1 MRKILPVLFML
12 SLLVTFSYSAAIK
25 PVQAAETEPTV
36 SVKLKNYLGNQSS
49 IKIKPSQSYTIAD
62 SKVTLQ
68 ANAEYEVKVAGSEVK
83 LLHNQEVLGEF
94 DSFTAKPSTYEAFL
108 SINNRNYL
116 GNVQF
121 TNESS
126 KYVRPINTVPVE
138 DYLKGVI
145 PKEVYTSWHVDALKS
160 QAVAAR
166 TYALSYASNTID
178 DTTKYQVYGGYEWYN
193 STNSAVDETFG
204 KVLKYNGALINSV
217 FSSSNGGIIESNYN
231 AWKKAELPYFQVKT
245 DPYDPQTKWSLTIQK
260 QQIDLSTKDLKN
272 PDAWWSQTKE
282 ADEKIAGKIKAQMQT
297 EPQFKGKD
305 IKIVG
310 ISKVNL
316 YQPTSGQRMSKGDIS
331 VTYVIKGEVDQA
343 NKLAVKTWSQVGY
356 KADNIRFMLDG
367 TRFKSLMV
375 TKQYQDPS
383 AQTITIE
390 GKGNGHGVGL
400 SQFGANAMAAQGKS
414 YTDILDFYYPGV
426 SLVSHYADKYPRVTI
441 PDPAQVDP
449 IKAGDSKLSGTAE
462 PNSTIYVKVWPN
474 TIATGKADAAGNFSF
489 DVPEQQAGTM
499 LHVLVKG
506 QGGCST
512 YTKIYVQS
520 DTAPEAA
527 KVNELNEGDTNLTG
541 TAEPNSTIYVKVWPD
556 TIATGKTDNA
566 GNFSITIP
574 EQPAGRQ
581 LHVLVKGQGG
591 YSKYTKLFVKTDQAP
606 EAAKVNIVS
615 SQDTKLTGSAEPN
628 STIYV
633 KVWPDIIATGKTDN
647 AGNFSITVPKQKSG
661 TLLHV
666 LVKGQ
671 GGYSTYTKVTVK

>member
-1 MRKILPVLFML
+1 MKKILPVLLML
-12 SLLVTFSYSAAIK
+12 SLLIVIYSATVA

-68 ANAEYEVKVAGSEVK
+68 ANTEYEVKVVESKVN

-108 SINNRNYL
+108 SINNRKYL

-121 TNESS
+121 TNESN
-126 KYVRPINTVPVE
+126 KYVRPINTVPME

-145 PKEVYTSWHVDALKS
+145 PKEVYTSWHADALKS

-204 KVLKYNGALINSV
+204 KVLNYNGALINAV
-217 FSSSNGGIIESNYN
+217 FSSSNGGIIESDYN
-231 AWKKAELPYFQVKT
+231 AWGKASHPYFQVKT

-282 ADEKIAGKIKAQMQT
+282 VDEKIAGKIKAQMQT
-297 EPQFKGKD
+297 ETQFKGKD

-316 YQPTSGQRMSKGDIS
+316 YQTTSGQRMSKGDIS
-331 VTYVIKGEVDQA
+331 VTYVMKGEVDQD
-343 NKLAVKTWSQVGY
+343 NKLMVKTWNRVGD

-367 TRFKSLMV
+367 MRFKSLMV
-375 TKQYQDPS
+375 IKQYQDP
-383 AQTITIE
+383 QTITVE

-400 SQFGANAMAAQGKS
+400 SQFGANAMATQGKS
-414 YTDILDFYYPGV
+414 YTDILNFYYPGV
-426 SLVSHYADKYPRVTI
+426 GLVSHYTDKYPRITV
-441 PDPAQVDP
+441 PEPAQVNP

-462 PNSTIYVKVWPN
+462 PNSTIYVKVWPD
-474 TIATGKADAAGNFSF
+474 TIETGKTDAAGNFSF
-489 DVPEQQAGTM
+489 DVPKQEAGTM

-506 QGGCST
+506 QGGYSK

-527 KVNELNEGDTNLTG
+527 KVNELSDGDTQLTG
-541 TAEPNSTIYVKVWPD
+541 TAEPNSIIYVKVWPD
-556 TIATGKTDNA
+556 IIATGKTDNA

-574 EQPAGRQ
+574 KQPVGKQ

-606 EAAKVNIVS
+606 EAPKVNAIS

-671 GGYSTYTKVTVK
+671 GGYSKYTKVTVK

>member
-1 MRKILPVLFML
+1 MKKILPVLLML
-12 SLLVTFSYSAAIK
+12 SLLIMFGYSATIK

-49 IKIKPSQSYTIAD
+49 IKIKPSQSYTITD

-68 ANAEYEVKVAGSEVK
+68 ANTEYEVKIVRSKVN

-94 DSFTAKPSTYEAFL
+94 DSFTVKPSTYEGFL

-126 KYVRPINTVPVE
+126 KYVRPINTIPME
-138 DYLKGVI
+138 DYLKGVV
-145 PKEVYTSWHVDALKS
+145 PKEVYTSWHSDALKS

-166 TYALSYASNTID
+166 TYALSYASKIIG
-178 DTTKYQVYGGYEWYN
+178 DTTSFQVYGGYEWYN

-217 FSSSNGGIIESNYN
+217 FSSSNGGIIESDYN
-231 AWKKAELPYFQVKT
+231 AWGKASNPYFQVKT

-272 PDAWWSQTKE
+272 PDAWWNQTKE

-297 EPQFKGKD
+297 ATQFKGKD

-310 ISKVNL
+310 ISKISL

-331 VTYVIKGEVDQA
+331 VTYVMKGEVDQD
-343 NKLAVKTWSQVGY
+343 NKLAVKTWNRVGD

-367 TRFKSLMV
+367 IRFKSLMV
-375 TKQYQDPS
+375 TNQKADT
-383 AQTITIE
+383 QTITIE

-400 SQFGANAMAAQGKS
+400 SQFGANAMAAQGKA
-414 YTDILDFYYPGV
+414 YTDILNFYYPGV
-426 SLVSHYADKYPRVTI
+426 SLVSHYTDKYPRITV
-441 PDPAQVDP
+441 PHPAQVNP

-462 PNSTIYVKVWPN
+462 PNSTIYVKVWPD
-474 TIATGKADAAGNFSF
+474 TIATGKTDATGNFSF
-489 DVPEQQAGTM
+489 DVPKQEAGTM

-506 QGGCST
+506 QGGYST
-512 YTKIYVQS
+512 YTKVYVQS

-527 KVNELNEGDTNLTG
+527 KVNEVIEG
-541 TAEPNSTIYVKVWPD
+541 
-556 TIATGKTDNA
+556 
-566 GNFSITIP
+566 
-574 EQPAGRQ
+574 
-581 LHVLVKGQGG
+581 
-591 YSKYTKLFVKTDQAP
+591 
-606 EAAKVNIVS
+606 
-615 SQDTKLTGSAEPN
+615 DTKLTGTAEPN

-647 AGNFSITVPKQKSG
+647 AGNFSITIPKQPAGKQ
-661 TLLHV
+661 LHV

-671 GGYSTYTKVTVK
+671 GGYSKYTKVTVK

>member
-1 MRKILPVLFML
+1 MKKILPIVFML
-12 SLLVTFSYSAAIK
+12 SLLITVSYSAAIK

-62 SKVTLQ
+62 SEVTLQ
-68 ANAEYEVKVAGSEVK
+68 ANTEYEVKVAGSKVK
-83 LLHNQEVLGEF
+83 LLHNQEALGEF

-116 GNVQF
+116 GSVQF

-126 KYVRPINTVPVE
+126 KYVRPINTIPME
-138 DYLKGVI
+138 DYLKGVV
-145 PKEVYTSWHVDALKS
+145 PKEVYTSWHADALKS

-166 TYALSYASNTID
+166 TYALSYASKIID
-178 DTTKYQVYGGYEWYN
+178 DTTSFQVYGGYEWYN
-193 STNSAVDETFG
+193 STSSAVDETFG

-217 FSSSNGGIIESNYN
+217 FSSSNGGIIESDYN
-231 AWKKAELPYFQVKT
+231 AWGKASHPYFQVKN
-245 DPYDPQTKWSLTIQK
+245 DPYDPQTKWSLTVQK

-272 PDAWWSQTKE
+272 PNSWWSQTKE

-297 EPQFKGKD
+297 ATQFQGKD

-310 ISKVNL
+310 ISKISL

-331 VTYVIKGEVDQA
+331 VTYVMKGQVDPD
-343 NKLAVKTWSQVGY
+343 NKLAVKTWSRTGD

-367 TRFKSLMV
+367 IRFKSLMV
-375 TKQYQDPS
+375 TNQKADT
-383 AQTITIE
+383 QTITIE

-414 YTDILDFYYPGV
+414 YTDILNFYYPGV

-441 PDPAQVDP
+441 PDPAQVNP
-449 IKAGDSKLSGTAE
+449 IKVGDSKLSGTAE
-462 PNSTIYVKVWPN
+462 PNSTIYVKVWPD
-474 TIATGKADAAGNFSF
+474 TVATGKADAAGNFSF
-489 DVPEQQAGTM
+489 DVPKQVAGTM

-506 QGGCST
+506 QGGYST

-520 DTAPEAA
+520 DSAPEAA
-527 KVNELNEGDTNLTG
+527 KVNELSEGDTNLTG

-556 TIATGKTDNA
+556 TIATEKTDNE

-574 EQPAGRQ
+574 KQPAGRQ

-591 YSKYTKLFVKTDQAP
+591 YSTYTKLFVQTNQAP
-606 EAAKVNIVS
+606 TAAKVNAIS
-615 SQDTKLTGSAEPN
+615 SEDTKLTGSAEPN

-647 AGNFSITVPKQKSG
+647 AGNFSITIPKQKSG

-671 GGYSTYTKVTVK
+671 GGYSTYAKVTVK

>member
-1 MRKILPVLFML
+1 MKKILPVLLML
-12 SLLVTFSYSAAIK
+12 SLLIVLYSAAVV

-62 SKVTLQ
+62 SKVMLQ
-68 ANAEYEVKVAGSEVK
+68 ANTEYEVKVAGSKVN

-126 KYVRPINTVPVE
+126 KYVRPINTVPME

-145 PKEVYTSWHVDALKS
+145 PKEVYTSWHADALKS

-166 TYALSYASNTID
+166 TYALSYASKIID
-178 DTTKYQVYGGYEWYN
+178 DTTSFQVYGGYEWYN

-204 KVLKYNGALINSV
+204 KVLKYNGALINAV
-217 FSSSNGGIIESNYN
+217 FSSSNGGIIESDYN
-231 AWKKAELPYFQVKT
+231 AWQQASHSYFQVKT

-260 QQIDLSTKDLKN
+260 QQIDLSTRDLKN

-297 EPQFKGKD
+297 ESQFKGKD

-331 VTYVIKGEVDQA
+331 VTYVIKGEVDQD
-343 NKLAVKTWSQVGY
+343 NKLAVKTWSRVGD

-367 TRFKSLMV
+367 IRFKSLIV
-375 TKQYQDPS
+375 TNQKTDT
-383 AQTITIE
+383 QTITIE

-414 YTDILDFYYPGV
+414 YTDILSFYYPGV
-426 SLVSHYADKYPRVTI
+426 SLVSHYTDKYLRITVPE
-441 PDPAQVDP
+441 PAQVNP

-506 QGGCST
+506 QGGYST

-574 EQPAGRQ
+574 KQPAGKQ

-591 YSKYTKLFVKTDQAP
+591 YSTYTKLFVQTDQAP
-606 EAAKVNIVS
+606 AAAKVNAVS
-615 SQDTKLTGSAEPN
+615 SQDTELTGSAEPN

>member
-1 MRKILPVLFML
+1 MFGYNATIN
-12 SLLVTFSYSAAIK
+12 

-49 IKIKPSQSYTIAD
+49 IKIKPSQSYMIAD

-68 ANAEYEVKVAGSEVK
+68 ANTEYEVKVAGSK
-83 LLHNQEVLGEF
+83 INLLHNQEVLGDF
-94 DSFTAKPSTYEAFL
+94 DSFTVKPSTYEAFL

-121 TNESS
+121 TNEGN
-126 KYVRPINTVPVE
+126 KYVRPINTIPME

-145 PKEVYTSWHVDALKS
+145 PKEVYTSWHAEALKS

-166 TYALSYASNTID
+166 TYALSYASKTID
-178 DTTKYQVYGGYEWYN
+178 DTTSYQVYGGYEWYN

-204 KVLKYNGALINSV
+204 KVLKYNGALINAV
-217 FSSSNGGIIESNYN
+217 FSSSNGGIIESDYN
-231 AWKKAELPYFQVKT
+231 AWGKASNPYFQVKT

-260 QQIDLSTKDLKN
+260 QQIDLSAKDLKN
-272 PDAWWSQTKE
+272 PDAWWNQTKE

-297 EPQFKGKD
+297 ETQFKGKE

-316 YQPTSGQRMSKGDIS
+316 YQLTSGQRMSKGDIS
-331 VTYVIKGEVDQA
+331 VTYVVKGEVDQD
-343 NKLAVKTWSQVGY
+343 NKLAVKTWNRVGE

-375 TKQYQDPS
+375 TKQDPIGE
-383 AQTITIE
+383 TITIE

-414 YTDILDFYYPGV
+414 YTDILNFYYPGV
-426 SLVSHYADKYPRVTI
+426 SLVSHYTDKYLRITVPE
-441 PDPAQVDP
+441 PAQVNP

-462 PNSTIYVKVWPN
+462 PNSTIYVKVWPD
-474 TIATGKADAAGNFSF
+474 TIATGKTDAAGNFSF
-489 DVPEQQAGTM
+489 DVPKQEAGTM

-506 QGGCST
+506 QGGYSK

-527 KVNELNEGDTNLTG
+527 KVNELSDGDTQLTG
-541 TAEPNSTIYVKVWPD
+541 TAEPNSTIYVKIWPD
-556 TIATGKTDNA
+556 IIATGKTDNA

-574 EQPAGRQ
+574 KQPAGKQ

-591 YSKYTKLFVKTDQAP
+591 YSTYTKLFVQTDKAP
-606 EAAKVNIVS
+606 EAAKVNAIS
-615 SQDTKLTGSAEPN
+615 SQDTKITGIAEPN

-647 AGNFSITVPKQKSG
+647 AGNFSIAVPQQKSG

-666 LVKGQ
+666 LAKGQ

>member
-1 MRKILPVLFML
+1 MKKILPIVFML
-12 SLLVTFSYSAAIK
+12 SLLITVSYSAAIK

-62 SKVTLQ
+62 SEVTLQ
-68 ANAEYEVKVAGSEVK
+68 ANTEYEVKVAGSKVK
-83 LLHNQEVLGEF
+83 LLHNQEALGEF

-116 GNVQF
+116 GSVQF

-126 KYVRPINTVPVE
+126 KYVRPINTIPME
-138 DYLKGVI
+138 DYLKGVV
-145 PKEVYTSWHVDALKS
+145 PKEVYTSWHADALKS

-166 TYALSYASNTID
+166 TYALSYASKIID
-178 DTTKYQVYGGYEWYN
+178 DTTSFQVYGGYEWYN
-193 STNSAVDETFG
+193 STSSAVDETFG

-217 FSSSNGGIIESNYN
+217 FSSSNGGIIESDYN
-231 AWKKAELPYFQVKT
+231 AWGKASHPYFQVKN
-245 DPYDPQTKWSLTIQK
+245 DPYDPQTKWSLTVQK

-272 PDAWWSQTKE
+272 PNSWWSQTKE

-297 EPQFKGKD
+297 ATQFQGKD

-310 ISKVNL
+310 ISKISL

-331 VTYVIKGEVDQA
+331 VTYVMKGQVDPD
-343 NKLAVKTWSQVGY
+343 NKLAVKTWSRTGD

-367 TRFKSLMV
+367 IRFKSLMV
-375 TKQYQDPS
+375 TNQKADT
-383 AQTITIE
+383 QTITIE

-414 YTDILDFYYPGV
+414 YTDILNFYYPGV

-441 PDPAQVDP
+441 PDPAQVNP
-449 IKAGDSKLSGTAE
+449 IKVGDSKLSGTAE
-462 PNSTIYVKVWPN
+462 PNSTIYVKVWPD
-474 TIATGKADAAGNFSF
+474 TVATGKADAAGNFSF
-489 DVPEQQAGTM
+489 DVPKQVAGTM

-506 QGGCST
+506 QGGYST

-520 DTAPEAA
+520 DSAPEAA
-527 KVNELNEGDTNLTG
+527 KVNELSEGDTNLTG

-574 EQPAGRQ
+574 KQPAGKQ

-591 YSKYTKLFVKTDQAP
+591 YSTYTKLFVQTNQAP
-606 EAAKVNIVS
+606 TAAKVNAIS
-615 SQDTKLTGSAEPN
+615 SEDTKLTGSAEPN

-633 KVWPDIIATGKTDN
+633 KVWPDIIATGKADN
-647 AGNFSITVPKQKSG
+647 AGNFSITIPKQKAG

>member
-68 ANAEYEVKVAGSEVK
+68 ANTEYEVKVAGSKVK

-126 KYVRPINTVPVE
+126 KYVRPINTIPME
-138 DYLKGVI
+138 DYLKGVV
-145 PKEVYTSWHVDALKS
+145 PKEVYTSWHADALKS

-166 TYALSYASNTID
+166 TYALSYASKIID
-178 DTTKYQVYGGYEWYN
+178 DTTSFQVYGGYEWYN

-217 FSSSNGGIIESNYN
+217 FSSSNGGIIESDYN
-231 AWKKAELPYFQVKT
+231 AWGKASHPYFQVKT
-245 DPYDPQTKWSLTIQK
+245 DPYDPQTKWSLTVQK

-297 EPQFKGKD
+297 ATQFKGKD

-310 ISKVNL
+310 ISKISL

-331 VTYVIKGEVDQA
+331 VTYLMKGEVDQD
-343 NKLAVKTWSQVGY
+343 NKLAVETWSRTGD

-367 TRFKSLMV
+367 VRFKSLMV
-375 TKQYQDPS
+375 TNQKADT
-383 AQTITIE
+383 QTITIE

-414 YTDILDFYYPGV
+414 YTDILNFYYPGV

-462 PNSTIYVKVWPN
+462 PNSTIYVKVWPD
-474 TIATGKADAAGNFSF
+474 TVATGKTDAAGNFSF
-489 DVPEQQAGTM
+489 DVPKQVAGTM

-506 QGGCST
+506 QGGYST

-574 EQPAGRQ
+574 KQPGGKQ

-591 YSKYTKLFVKTDQAP
+591 YSTYTKLFVQTDLAP
-606 EAAKVNIVS
+606 AAAKVNAIS

-628 STIYV
+628 STIYI
-633 KVWPDIIATGKTDN
+633 KVWPDIMATGKTNN

>member
-1 MRKILPVLFML
+1 MKKILPIVFML
-12 SLLVTFSYSAAIK
+12 SLLITVSYSAAIK

-68 ANAEYEVKVAGSEVK
+68 ANTEYEVKVAGSKVK

-94 DSFTAKPSTYEAFL
+94 DSFTAKPSTYESFL

-126 KYVRPINTVPVE
+126 KYVRPINTIPME
-138 DYLKGVI
+138 DYLKGVV
-145 PKEVYTSWHVDALKS
+145 PKEVYTSWHADALKS

-166 TYALSYASNTID
+166 TYALSYASKIID
-178 DTTKYQVYGGYEWYN
+178 DTTSFQVYGGYEWYN
-193 STNSAVDETFG
+193 STSSAVDETFG

-217 FSSSNGGIIESNYN
+217 FSSSNGGIIESDYN
-231 AWKKAELPYFQVKT
+231 AWGKASHPYFQVKT
-245 DPYDPQTKWSLTIQK
+245 DPYDPQTKWSLTVQK

-272 PDAWWSQTKE
+272 PNSWWSQTKE

-297 EPQFKGKD
+297 ATQFKGKD

-310 ISKVNL
+310 ISKISL

-331 VTYVIKGEVDQA
+331 VTYVMKGEVDQD
-343 NKLAVKTWSQVGY
+343 NKLAVKTWSRTGD

-367 TRFKSLMV
+367 IRFKSLMV
-375 TKQYQDPS
+375 TNQKADTQI
-383 AQTITIE
+383 ITIE

-400 SQFGANAMAAQGKS
+400 SQFGANSMAAQGKS
-414 YTDILDFYYPGV
+414 YTDILNFYYPGV
-426 SLVSHYADKYPRVTI
+426 SLVSHYEDKYPKITI
-441 PDPAQVDP
+441 PNPAQVDP

-462 PNSTIYVKVWPN
+462 PNSTIYVKVWPDV
-474 TIATGKADAAGNFSF
+474 IATGKTDAAGNFSF
-489 DVPEQQAGTM
+489 DVPTQQAGTM

-506 QGGCST
+506 QGGYST

-520 DTAPEAA
+520 DSAPEAA
-527 KVNELNEGDTNLTG
+527 KVNELSEGDTKLTG

-566 GNFSITIP
+566 GNFSIAIP
-574 EQPAGRQ
+574 KQPTGRQ
-581 LHVLVKGQGG
+581 LHVLVKGQSG
-591 YSKYTKLFVKTDQAP
+591 YSTYTKLFVQTDQAP
-606 EAAKVNIVS
+606 EAAKVNAIS
-615 SQDTKLTGSAEPN
+615 SEDTKLTGSAESN

-633 KVWPDIIATGKTDN
+633 KVWPDIIATGKADN
-647 AGNFSITVPKQKSG
+647 AGNFSITIPKQKSG

-671 GGYSTYTKVTVK
+671 GGYSTYAKVTVK

>member
-1 MRKILPVLFML
+1 MKKILPVLLML
-12 SLLVTFSYSAAIK
+12 SLLIVLYSAAVV

-68 ANAEYEVKVAGSEVK
+68 ANTEYEVKVAGSKVN

-126 KYVRPINTVPVE
+126 KYVRPINTLPME
-138 DYLKGVI
+138 DYLKGVV
-145 PKEVYTSWHVDALKS
+145 PKEVYTSWHSDALKS

-204 KVLKYNGALINSV
+204 KVLKYNGALINAV
-217 FSSSNGGIIESNYN
+217 FSSSNGGIIESDYN
-231 AWKKAELPYFQVKT
+231 AWGKASHPYFQVKT
-245 DPYDPQTKWSLTIQK
+245 DPYDPQTKWSVTIQK
-260 QQIDLSTKDLKN
+260 QQINLSTKDLKN

-297 EPQFKGKD
+297 ETQFKGKD

-331 VTYVIKGEVDQA
+331 VTYVMKGEVDQD
-343 NKLAVKTWSQVGY
+343 NKLAVKTWSRVGD

-367 TRFKSLMV
+367 IRFKSLIV
-375 TKQYQDPS
+375 TNQKADT
-383 AQTITIE
+383 QTITIE

-414 YTDILDFYYPGV
+414 YTDILSFYYPGV
-426 SLVSHYADKYPRVTI
+426 SLVSHYTDKYPRITV
-441 PDPAQVDP
+441 PEPAQVNP

-462 PNSTIYVKVWPN
+462 PNSIIYVKVWPD
-474 TIATGKADAAGNFSF
+474 TIATGKTDAAGNFSF
-489 DVPEQQAGTM
+489 DVPKQQAGTM
-499 LHVLVKG
+499 LHVLVRG
-506 QGGCST
+506 QGGYST

-520 DTAPEAA
+520 DSSPEAA

-574 EQPAGRQ
+574 KQPAGKQ

-591 YSKYTKLFVKTDQAP
+591 YSTYTKLFVQTDQAP
-606 EAAKVNIVS
+606 EAAKVNAVS

-647 AGNFSITVPKQKSG
+647 GGNFSITVPKQKAG

-666 LVKGQ
+666 LVKAQ

>member
-68 ANAEYEVKVAGSEVK
+68 ANAEYEVKAAGSEVK
-83 LLHNQEVLGEF
+83 LLYNQEVLGEF

-108 SINNRNYL
+108 SINNRKYL

-126 KYVRPINTVPVE
+126 KYVRPINTIPME

-145 PKEVYTSWHVDALKS
+145 PKEVYTSWHGDALKS

-204 KVLKYNGALINSV
+204 KVLKYNSALINAV
-217 FSSSNGGIIESNYN
+217 FSSSNGGIIESDYN
-231 AWKKAELPYFQVKT
+231 AWGKASHPYFQVKT
-245 DPYDPQTKWSLTIQK
+245 DPYDPQTKWSVTIQK

-282 ADEKIAGKIKAQMQT
+282 SDEKIAGKIKAQMQT
-297 EPQFKGKD
+297 ETQFKGKD

-316 YQPTSGQRMSKGDIS
+316 YQLTSGQRMSKGDIS
-331 VTYVIKGEVDQA
+331 VTYVMKGEVDQD
-343 NKLAVKTWSQVGY
+343 NKLAVKTWSKVGY

-400 SQFGANAMAAQGKS
+400 SQFGANAMAAQGKA
-414 YTDILDFYYPGV
+414 YTDILSFYYPGV
-426 SLVSHYADKYPRVTI
+426 SLVSHYTDKYPRITV

-449 IKAGDSKLSGTAE
+449 IRAGDSKLSGTAE
-462 PNSTIYVKVWPN
+462 PNSTI
-474 TIATGKADAAGNFSF
+474 F
-489 DVPEQQAGTM
+489 
-499 LHVLVKG
+499 
-506 QGGCST
+506 
-512 YTKIYVQS
+512 
-520 DTAPEAA
+520 
-527 KVNELNEGDTNLTG
+527 
-541 TAEPNSTIYVKVWPD
+541 VKVWPD

-606 EAAKVNIVS
+606 KAAKVNVVS

-671 GGYSTYTKVTVK
+671 GGYSTYTKVTIK

>member
-1 MRKILPVLFML
+1 MKKILPVLLML
-12 SLLVTFSYSAAIK
+12 SLLIAIYSAAVA

-68 ANAEYEVKVAGSEVK
+68 ANAEYEVKVAGSKVK

-126 KYVRPINTVPVE
+126 KYVRPINTIPME
-138 DYLKGVI
+138 DYLKGVV
-145 PKEVYTSWHVDALKS
+145 PKEVYTSWHADALKS

-166 TYALSYASNTID
+166 TYALSYASKIID
-178 DTTKYQVYGGYEWYN
+178 DTTSFQVYGGYEWYN
-193 STNSAVDETFG
+193 STSSAVDETFG

-217 FSSSNGGIIESNYN
+217 FSSSNGGIIESDYN
-231 AWKKAELPYFQVKT
+231 AWGKASQPYFQVKT
-245 DPYDPQTKWSLTIQK
+245 DPYDPQTKWSLTVQK

-272 PDAWWSQTKE
+272 PNSWWSQTKE

-297 EPQFKGKD
+297 ATQFKGKD

-310 ISKVNL
+310 ISKISL

-331 VTYVIKGEVDQA
+331 VTYVIKGEVDQD
-343 NKLAVKTWSQVGY
+343 NKLAVKTWSRTGD

-367 TRFKSLMV
+367 TRFKSLMI
-375 TKQYQDPS
+375 TKQDPLGD
-383 AQTITIE
+383 TITIE

-414 YTDILDFYYPGV
+414 YTDILSFYYPGV
-426 SLVSHYADKYPRVTI
+426 SLVSHYEDKYPKITI

-462 PNSTIYVKVWPN
+462 PNSTIYVKVWPD
-474 TIATGKADAAGNFSF
+474 TVATGKTDAAGNFSF
-489 DVPEQQAGTM
+489 DVPKQVAGTM

-506 QGGCST
+506 QGGYST

-520 DTAPEAA
+520 DSVPEAA

-574 EQPAGRQ
+574 KQPAGKQ

-591 YSKYTKLFVKTDQAP
+591 YSTYTKLFVQTNQAP
-606 EAAKVNIVS
+606 QAAQVNAVS
-615 SQDTKLTGSAEPN
+615 NEDTELTGSAEPN

-633 KVWPDIIATGKTDN
+633 KVWPDIIATGKADN
-647 AGNFSITVPKQKSG
+647 AGDFSITIPKQKSG

>member
-1 MRKILPVLFML
+1 MKKILPIVFML
-12 SLLVTFSYSAAIK
+12 SLLITVSYSAAIK

-62 SKVTLQ
+62 SEVTLQ
-68 ANAEYEVKVAGSEVK
+68 ANTEYEVKVAGSKVK
-83 LLHNQEVLGEF
+83 LLHNQEALGEF
-94 DSFTAKPSTYEAFL
+94 DSFTAKPSTYEALL

-116 GNVQF
+116 GSVQF

-126 KYVRPINTVPVE
+126 KYVRPINTIPME
-138 DYLKGVI
+138 DYLKGVV
-145 PKEVYTSWHVDALKS
+145 PKEVYTSWHADALKS

-166 TYALSYASNTID
+166 TYALSYASKIID
-178 DTTKYQVYGGYEWYN
+178 DTTSFQVYGGYEWYN
-193 STNSAVDETFG
+193 STSSAVDETFG

-217 FSSSNGGIIESNYN
+217 FSSSNGGIIESDYN
-231 AWKKAELPYFQVKT
+231 AWGKASHPYFQVKN
-245 DPYDPQTKWSLTIQK
+245 DPYDPQTKWSLTVQK

-272 PDAWWSQTKE
+272 PNSWWSQTKE

-297 EPQFKGKD
+297 ATQFKGKD

-310 ISKVNL
+310 ISKISL

-331 VTYVIKGEVDQA
+331 VTYVMKGQVDPD
-343 NKLAVKTWSQVGY
+343 NKLAVKTWSRTGD

-367 TRFKSLMV
+367 IRFKSLMV
-375 TKQYQDPS
+375 TNQKADT
-383 AQTITIE
+383 QTITIE

-400 SQFGANAMAAQGKS
+400 SQFGANGMAAQGKS
-414 YTDILDFYYPGV
+414 YTDILNFYYPGV
-426 SLVSHYADKYPRVTI
+426 SLVSHYEDKYPKITI
-441 PDPAQVDP
+441 PNPAQVDP

-462 PNSTIYVKVWPN
+462 PNSTIYVKVWPDI
-474 TIATGKADAAGNFSF
+474 IATGKTDAAGNFSF
-489 DVPEQQAGTM
+489 DVPKQVAGTM

-506 QGGCST
+506 QGGYST

-520 DTAPEAA
+520 DSAPEAA

-574 EQPAGRQ
+574 KQPAGRQ

-591 YSKYTKLFVKTDQAP
+591 YSTYTKLFVQTNQAP
-606 EAAKVNIVS
+606 TAAKVNAIS
-615 SQDTKLTGSAEPN
+615 SEDTKLTGSAEPN

-647 AGNFSITVPKQKSG
+647 AGDFSITIPKQKAG

>member
-1 MRKILPVLFML
+1 MKKILPIVFML
-12 SLLVTFSYSAAIK
+12 SLLITVSYSAAIK

-62 SKVTLQ
+62 SEVTLQ
-68 ANAEYEVKVAGSEVK
+68 ANTEYEVKVAGSKVK
-83 LLHNQEVLGEF
+83 LLHNQEALGEF

-116 GNVQF
+116 GSVQF

-126 KYVRPINTVPVE
+126 KYVRPINTIPME
-138 DYLKGVI
+138 DYLKGVV
-145 PKEVYTSWHVDALKS
+145 PKEVYTSWHADALKS

-166 TYALSYASNTID
+166 TYALSYASKIID
-178 DTTKYQVYGGYEWYN
+178 DTTSFQVYGGYEWYN
-193 STNSAVDETFG
+193 STSSAVDETFG

-217 FSSSNGGIIESNYN
+217 FSSSNGGIIESDYN
-231 AWKKAELPYFQVKT
+231 AWGKASHPYFQVKN
-245 DPYDPQTKWSLTIQK
+245 DPYDPQTKWSLTVQK

-272 PDAWWSQTKE
+272 PNSWWSQTKE

-297 EPQFKGKD
+297 ATQFQGKD

-310 ISKVNL
+310 ISKISL

-331 VTYVIKGEVDQA
+331 VTYVMKGQVDPD
-343 NKLAVKTWSQVGY
+343 NKLAVKTWSRTGD

-367 TRFKSLMV
+367 IRFKSLMV
-375 TKQYQDPS
+375 TNQKADT
-383 AQTITIE
+383 QTITIE

-414 YTDILDFYYPGV
+414 YTDILNFYYPGV

-441 PDPAQVDP
+441 PDPAQVNP
-449 IKAGDSKLSGTAE
+449 IKVGDSKLSGTAE
-462 PNSTIYVKVWPN
+462 PNSTIYVKVWPD
-474 TIATGKADAAGNFSF
+474 TVATGKADAAGNFSF
-489 DVPEQQAGTM
+489 DVPKQVAGTM

-506 QGGCST
+506 QGGYST

-520 DTAPEAA
+520 DSAPEAA
-527 KVNELNEGDTNLTG
+527 KVNELSEGDTNLTG

-556 TIATGKTDNA
+556 TIATEKTDNE

-574 EQPAGRQ
+574 KQPAGRQ

-591 YSKYTKLFVKTDQAP
+591 YSTYTKLFVQTNQAP
-606 EAAKVNIVS
+606 TAAKVNAIS
-615 SQDTKLTGSAEPN
+615 SEDTKLTGSAEPN

-647 AGNFSITVPKQKSG
+647 EGNFSITIPKQKSG

-671 GGYSTYTKVTVK
+671 GGYSTYAKVTVK

>member
-1 MRKILPVLFML
+1 MRKILPILFML

-25 PVQAAETEPTV
+25 HVQAAETEPTV
-36 SVKLKNYLGNQSS
+36 SVKLRNYLGNQSS

-62 SKVTLQ
+62 SKLTLQ
-68 ANAEYEVKVAGSEVK
+68 ANTEYEVKVAGSKVK

-126 KYVRPINTVPVE
+126 KYVRPINTIPME
-138 DYLKGVI
+138 DYLKGVV
-145 PKEVYTSWHVDALKS
+145 PKEVYTSWHADALKS

-166 TYALSYASNTID
+166 TYALSYASKIID
-178 DTTKYQVYGGYEWYN
+178 DTTSFQVYGGYEWYN

-217 FSSSNGGIIESNYN
+217 FSSSNGGIIESDYN
-231 AWKKAELPYFQVKT
+231 AWGKASHPYFQVKT
-245 DPYDPQTKWSLTIQK
+245 DPYDPQTKWSLTVQK

-282 ADEKIAGKIKAQMQT
+282 ADEKIAGKIKAQMLT
-297 EPQFKGKD
+297 ETQFKGKD

-331 VTYVIKGEVDQA
+331 VTYVMKGEVDQD
-343 NKLAVKTWSQVGY
+343 NKLAVKTWSRVGD

-367 TRFKSLMV
+367 IHFKSLIV
-375 TKQYQDPS
+375 TNQKTDT
-383 AQTITIE
+383 QTITIE

-414 YTDILDFYYPGV
+414 YTNILSFYYPGV
-426 SLVSHYADKYPRVTI
+426 SLVSHYTDKYLRITVPE
-441 PDPAQVDP
+441 PAQVNP

-462 PNSTIYVKVWPN
+462 PNSTIYVKVWPD
-474 TIATGKADAAGNFSF
+474 TIATGKTDAAGNFSF
-489 DVPEQQAGTM
+489 DVPKQQAGTM

-506 QGGCST
+506 QGGYST
-512 YTKIYVQS
+512 YTKVYVQS
-520 DTAPEAA
+520 DAAPEAA

-574 EQPAGRQ
+574 KQPAGKQ

-591 YSKYTKLFVKTDQAP
+591 YSTYTKLFVQSDTAP
-606 EAAKVNIVS
+606 EAAKVNAIS
-615 SQDTKLTGSAEPN
+615 SQDTNLMGTAEPN

-647 AGNFSITVPKQKSG
+647 GGSFSITVPKQKSG

>member
-1 MRKILPVLFML
+1 M
-12 SLLVTFSYSAAIK
+12 
-25 PVQAAETEPTV
+25 
-36 SVKLKNYLGNQSS
+36 
-49 IKIKPSQSYTIAD
+49 
-62 SKVTLQ
+62 
-68 ANAEYEVKVAGSEVK
+68 
-83 LLHNQEVLGEF
+83 
-94 DSFTAKPSTYEAFL
+94 
-108 SINNRNYL
+108 
-116 GNVQF
+116 
-121 TNESS
+121 
-126 KYVRPINTVPVE
+126 
-138 DYLKGVI
+138 
-145 PKEVYTSWHVDALKS
+145 
-160 QAVAAR
+160 
-166 TYALSYASNTID
+166 
-178 DTTKYQVYGGYEWYN
+178 
-193 STNSAVDETFG
+193 
-204 KVLKYNGALINSV
+204 
-217 FSSSNGGIIESNYN
+217 
-231 AWKKAELPYFQVKT
+231 
-245 DPYDPQTKWSLTIQK
+245 
-260 QQIDLSTKDLKN
+260 
-272 PDAWWSQTKE
+272 
-282 ADEKIAGKIKAQMQT
+282 
-297 EPQFKGKD
+297 
-305 IKIVG
+305 G

-331 VTYVIKGEVDQA
+331 VTYVMKGEVDQD
-343 NKLAVKTWSQVGY
+343 NKLAVKTWSKVGY

-367 TRFKSLMV
+367 IRFKSLMV
-375 TKQYQDPS
+375 TNQKADT
-383 AQTITIE
+383 QTITIE

-414 YTDILDFYYPGV
+414 YTDILSFYYPGV
-426 SLVSHYADKYPRVTI
+426 SLVSHYEDKYPRVTI

-449 IKAGDSKLSGTAE
+449 IKAGDNKLSGTAE

-506 QGGCST
+506 QGGYST

-574 EQPAGRQ
+574 KQPAGRQ

-606 EAAKVNIVS
+606 EAAKVNVIS
-615 SQDTKLTGSAEPN
+615 SQDTKITGSAEPN

>member
-12 SLLVTFSYSAAIK
+12 SLLVTFSYSAAVA

-68 ANAEYEVKVAGSEVK
+68 ANTEYEVKVAGSKVK

-126 KYVRPINTVPVE
+126 KYIRPINTIPME
-138 DYLKGVI
+138 DYLKGVV
-145 PKEVYTSWHVDALKS
+145 PKEVYTSWHADALKS

-166 TYALSYASNTID
+166 TYALSYASKIID
-178 DTTKYQVYGGYEWYN
+178 DTTSFQVYGGYEWYN

-204 KVLKYNGALINSV
+204 KVLKYNGALINAV
-217 FSSSNGGIIESNYN
+217 FSSSNGGIIESDYN
-231 AWKKAELPYFQVKT
+231 AWGKASHPYFQVKT
-245 DPYDPQTKWSLTIQK
+245 DPYDPQTKWSLTVQK

-297 EPQFKGKD
+297 ATQFKGKD

-310 ISKVNL
+310 ISKISL

-331 VTYVIKGEVDQA
+331 VTYVMKGEVDQD
-343 NKLAVKTWSQVGY
+343 NKLAVKTWSRTGD

-367 TRFKSLMV
+367 TLFKSLML
-375 TKQYQDPS
+375 TKQDPLGD
-383 AQTITIE
+383 TITIE

-400 SQFGANAMAAQGKS
+400 SQFGANAMAAQGKA
-414 YTDILDFYYPGV
+414 YADILSFYYPGV
-426 SLVSHYADKYPRVTI
+426 SLVSQYTDKYPRITV
-441 PDPAQVDP
+441 PDPAQVNP

-462 PNSTIYVKVWPN
+462 PNSTIYVKVWP
-474 TIATGKADAAGNFSF
+474 
-489 DVPEQQAGTM
+489 
-499 LHVLVKG
+499 
-506 QGGCST
+506 
-512 YTKIYVQS
+512 
-520 DTAPEAA
+520 DT
-527 KVNELNEGDTNLTG
+527 V
-541 TAEPNSTIYVKVWPD
+541 
-556 TIATGKTDNA
+556 ATGKTDNA

-574 EQPAGRQ
+574 KQPVGKQ
-581 LHVLVKGQGG
+581 LHVLVKGQSG

-606 EAAKVNIVS
+606 EAPKVNAIS
-615 SQDTKLTGSAEPN
+615 SQDTKLTGTAEPN
-628 STIYV
+628 SIIYV

-647 AGNFSITVPKQKSG
+647 AGNFSITIPKQPVGKQ
-661 TLLHV
+661 LHV

-671 GGYSTYTKVTVK
+671 GGYSKYAKVTVE

>member
-1 MRKILPVLFML
+1 MFGYNATIN
-12 SLLVTFSYSAAIK
+12 

-49 IKIKPSQSYTIAD
+49 IKIKPSQSYMIAD
-62 SKVTLQ
+62 SKVALQ
-68 ANAEYEVKVAGSEVK
+68 ANTEYEVKVAGSK
-83 LLHNQEVLGEF
+83 INLLHNQEVLGDF
-94 DSFTAKPSTYEAFL
+94 DSFTVKPSTYEAFL

-121 TNESS
+121 TNEGN
-126 KYVRPINTVPVE
+126 KYVRPINTIPME

-145 PKEVYTSWHVDALKS
+145 PKEVYTSWHAEALKS

-166 TYALSYASNTID
+166 TYALSYASKTID
-178 DTTKYQVYGGYEWYN
+178 DTTSYQVYGGYEWYN

-204 KVLKYNGALINSV
+204 KVLKYNGALINAV
-217 FSSSNGGIIESNYN
+217 FSSSNGGIIESDYN
-231 AWKKAELPYFQVKT
+231 AWGKASNPYFQVKT

-260 QQIDLSTKDLKN
+260 QQIDLSAKDLKN
-272 PDAWWSQTKE
+272 PDAWWNQTKE
-282 ADEKIAGKIKAQMQT
+282 ADEKIAGKIKAQIQT
-297 EPQFKGKD
+297 ETQFKGKE

-316 YQPTSGQRMSKGDIS
+316 YQLTSGQRMSKGDIS
-331 VTYVIKGEVDQA
+331 VTYVVKGEVDQD
-343 NKLAVKTWSQVGY
+343 NKLAVKTWNRVGE

-375 TKQYQDPS
+375 TKQDPIGE
-383 AQTITIE
+383 TITIE

-414 YTDILDFYYPGV
+414 YTDILNFYYPGV
-426 SLVSHYADKYPRVTI
+426 SLVSHYTDKYPRITV
-441 PDPAQVDP
+441 PDPAQVNP
-449 IKAGDSKLSGTAE
+449 IKAGDSKIS
-462 PNSTIYVKVWPN
+462 
-474 TIATGKADAAGNFSF
+474 
-489 DVPEQQAGTM
+489 
-499 LHVLVKG
+499 
-506 QGGCST
+506 
-512 YTKIYVQS
+512 
-520 DTAPEAA
+520 
-527 KVNELNEGDTNLTG
+527 G

-556 TIATGKTDNA
+556 TIATGKTDAAGNFSFDVPKQEAGTMLHVLAKGQGGYSKYTKIYVQSDTAPEAAKVNELSDEDTQLTGTAEPNSTIYVKIWPDIIATGKTDNA

-574 EQPAGRQ
+574 KQPGGKQ

-591 YSKYTKLFVKTDQAP
+591 YSAYTKLFVQTDKAP
-606 EAAKVNIVS
+606 EAAKVNAIS
-615 SQDTKLTGSAEPN
+615 SQDTKITGIAEPN

-647 AGNFSITVPKQKSG
+647 AGNFSIAVPQQKSG

-666 LVKGQ
+666 LAKGQ
-671 GGYSTYTKVTVK
+671 GGYSTYTKVRVK

>member
-1 MRKILPVLFML
+1 MKKFLPVLLML
-12 SLLVTFSYSAAIK
+12 SLLIMFGYNATIN

-49 IKIKPSQSYTIAD
+49 IKIKPSQSYMIAD
-62 SKVTLQ
+62 SKVALQ
-68 ANAEYEVKVAGSEVK
+68 ANTEYEVKVAGSK
-83 LLHNQEVLGEF
+83 INLLHNQEVLGDF
-94 DSFTAKPSTYEAFL
+94 DSFTVKPSTYEAFL

-121 TNESS
+121 TNEGN
-126 KYVRPINTVPVE
+126 KYVRPINTIPME

-145 PKEVYTSWHVDALKS
+145 PKEVYTSWHAEALKS

-166 TYALSYASNTID
+166 TYALSYASKTID
-178 DTTKYQVYGGYEWYN
+178 DTTSYQVYGGYEWYN

-204 KVLKYNGALINSV
+204 KVLKYNGALINAV
-217 FSSSNGGIIESNYN
+217 FSSSNGGIIESDYN
-231 AWKKAELPYFQVKT
+231 AWGKASNPYFQVKT

-260 QQIDLSTKDLKN
+260 QQIDLSAKDLKN
-272 PDAWWSQTKE
+272 PDAWWNQTKE
-282 ADEKIAGKIKAQMQT
+282 ADEKIAGKIKAQIQT
-297 EPQFKGKD
+297 ETQFKGKE

-316 YQPTSGQRMSKGDIS
+316 YQLTSGQRMSKGDIS
-331 VTYVIKGEVDQA
+331 VTYVVKGEVDQD
-343 NKLAVKTWSQVGY
+343 NKLAVKTWNRVGE

-375 TKQYQDPS
+375 TKQDPIGE
-383 AQTITIE
+383 TITIE

-414 YTDILDFYYPGV
+414 YTDILNFYYPGV
-426 SLVSHYADKYPRVTI
+426 SLVSHYTDKYPRITV
-441 PDPAQVDP
+441 PDPAQVNP
-449 IKAGDSKLSGTAE
+449 IKAGDSKIS
-462 PNSTIYVKVWPN
+462 
-474 TIATGKADAAGNFSF
+474 
-489 DVPEQQAGTM
+489 
-499 LHVLVKG
+499 
-506 QGGCST
+506 
-512 YTKIYVQS
+512 
-520 DTAPEAA
+520 
-527 KVNELNEGDTNLTG
+527 G

-556 TIATGKTDNA
+556 TIATGKTDAAGNFSFDVPKQEAGTMLHVLAKGQGGYSKYTKIYVQSDTAPEAAKVNELSDEDTQLTGTAEPNSTIYVKIWPDIIATGKTDNA

-574 EQPAGRQ
+574 KQPGGKQ

-591 YSKYTKLFVKTDQAP
+591 YSAYTKLFVQTDKAP
-606 EAAKVNIVS
+606 EAAKVNAIS
-615 SQDTKLTGSAEPN
+615 SQDTKITGIAEPN

-647 AGNFSITVPKQKSG
+647 AGNFSIAVPQQKSG

-666 LVKGQ
+666 LAKGQ
-671 GGYSTYTKVTVK
+671 GGYSTYTKVRVK

>member
-1 MRKILPVLFML
+1 ML
-12 SLLVTFSYSAAIK
+12 SLLIVLYSATVA
-25 PVQAAETEPTV
+25 PVHAAETEPTV
-36 SVKLKNYLGNQSS
+36 SVKLKNYLGNQSN
-49 IKIKPSQSYTIAD
+49 IKIKPSHSYMIAD

-68 ANAEYEVKVAGSEVK
+68 ANTEYEVKVAGSKVK

-126 KYVRPINTVPVE
+126 KYVRPINTIPME
-138 DYLKGVI
+138 DYLKGVV
-145 PKEVYTSWHVDALKS
+145 PKEVYTSWHADALKS

-166 TYALSYASNTID
+166 TYALSYASKIID
-178 DTTKYQVYGGYEWYN
+178 DTTSFQVYGGYEWYN

-217 FSSSNGGIIESNYN
+217 FSSSNGGIIESDYN
-231 AWKKAELPYFQVKT
+231 AWGKASHPYFQVKN
-245 DPYDPQTKWSLTIQK
+245 DPYDPQTKWSLTVQK
-260 QQIDLSTKDLKN
+260 QQIDLYIKDLKN

-297 EPQFKGKD
+297 ATQFKGKD

-310 ISKVNL
+310 ISKISL

-331 VTYVIKGEVDQA
+331 VTYVMKGEVDQDK
-343 NKLAVKTWSQVGY
+343 KLAVKTWSRTGD

-367 TRFKSLMV
+367 IRFKSLMV
-375 TKQYQDPS
+375 TNQKADT
-383 AQTITIE
+383 QTITIE

-414 YTDILDFYYPGV
+414 YTDILNFYYPGV

-462 PNSTIYVKVWPN
+462 PNSTIYVKVWPD
-474 TIATGKADAAGNFSF
+474 TVATGKTDAAGNFSF
-489 DVPEQQAGTM
+489 DMPKQVAGTM

-506 QGGCST
+506 QGGYSK

-527 KVNELNEGDTNLTG
+527 KVNELKEDDTNLTG

-556 TIATGKTDNA
+556 IIATGKTNNA

-574 EQPAGRQ
+574 KQPAGKQ

-591 YSKYTKLFVKTDQAP
+591 YSTYTKLFVQTDQAP
-606 EAAKVNIVS
+606 AAAKVNAIS

-647 AGNFSITVPKQKSG
+647 AGNFSITVPRQASG

>member
-1 MRKILPVLFML
+1 MKKILPVLFML
-12 SLLVTFSYSAAIK
+12 SLLITFSYGAAIK

-62 SKVTLQ
+62 SEVTLQ
-68 ANAEYEVKVAGSEVK
+68 ANTEYEVKVAGSKVK

-126 KYVRPINTVPVE
+126 KYVRPINTIPME
-138 DYLKGVI
+138 DYLKGVV
-145 PKEVYTSWHVDALKS
+145 PKEVYTSWHADALKS

-166 TYALSYASNTID
+166 TYALSYASKIID
-178 DTTKYQVYGGYEWYN
+178 DTTSFQVYGGYEWYN
-193 STNSAVDETFG
+193 STSSAVDETFG

-217 FSSSNGGIIESNYN
+217 FSSSNGGIIESDYN
-231 AWKKAELPYFQVKT
+231 AWGKASHPYFQVKT
-245 DPYDPQTKWSLTIQK
+245 DPYDPQTKWSLTVQK

-272 PDAWWSQTKE
+272 PDSWWSQTKE

-297 EPQFKGKD
+297 ATQFKGKD

-310 ISKVNL
+310 ISKISL

-331 VTYVIKGEVDQA
+331 VTYVMKGEVGQD
-343 NKLAVKTWSQVGY
+343 NKLAVKTWSRTGD
-356 KADNIRFMLDG
+356 KADNVRFMLDG
-367 TRFKSLMV
+367 IRFKSLMI
-375 TKQYQDPS
+375 TKQDPS
-383 AQTITIE
+383 GDTITIE

-400 SQFGANAMAAQGKS
+400 SQFGANSMAAQGKS
-414 YTDILDFYYPGV
+414 YTDILNFYYPGV
-426 SLVSHYADKYPRVTI
+426 SLVSHYEDKYPKITI
-441 PDPAQVDP
+441 PNPAQVDP

-462 PNSTIYVKVWPN
+462 PNSTIYVKVWPDV
-474 TIATGKADAAGNFSF
+474 IATGKTDAAGNFSF
-489 DVPEQQAGTM
+489 DVPTQQAGTM

-506 QGGCST
+506 QGGYST

-520 DTAPEAA
+520 DSAPEAA
-527 KVNELNEGDTNLTG
+527 KVNELSEGDTKLTG

-566 GNFSITIP
+566 GNFSIAIP
-574 EQPAGRQ
+574 KQPAGRQ
-581 LHVLVKGQGG
+581 LHVLVKGQSG
-591 YSKYTKLFVKTDQAP
+591 YSTYTKLFVQTDQAP
-606 EAAKVNIVS
+606 EAAKVNAIS
-615 SQDTKLTGSAEPN
+615 SEDTKLTGSAEPN

-633 KVWPDIIATGKTDN
+633 KVWPDIIATGKADN
-647 AGNFSITVPKQKSG
+647 AGNFSITIPKQKSG

-671 GGYSTYTKVTVK
+671 GGYSKYAKVTVK

>member
-1 MRKILPVLFML
+1 MKKILPVLFML
-12 SLLVTFSYSAAIK
+12 SLLITFSYGAAIK

-62 SKVTLQ
+62 SEVTLQ
-68 ANAEYEVKVAGSEVK
+68 ANTEYEVKVAGSKVK

-116 GNVQF
+116 GSVQF

-126 KYVRPINTVPVE
+126 KYVRPINTIPME
-138 DYLKGVI
+138 DYLKGVV
-145 PKEVYTSWHVDALKS
+145 PKEVYTSWHADALKS

-166 TYALSYASNTID
+166 TYALSYASKIID
-178 DTTKYQVYGGYEWYN
+178 DTTSFQVYGGYEWYN
-193 STNSAVDETFG
+193 STSSAVDETFG

-217 FSSSNGGIIESNYN
+217 FSSSNGGIIESDYN
-231 AWKKAELPYFQVKT
+231 AWGKASHPYFQVKN
-245 DPYDPQTKWSLTIQK
+245 DPYDPQTKWSLTVQK

-272 PDAWWSQTKE
+272 PNSWWSQTKE

-297 EPQFKGKD
+297 ETQFQGKD

-310 ISKVNL
+310 ISKISL

-331 VTYVIKGEVDQA
+331 VTYVMKGQVDPD
-343 NKLAVKTWSQVGY
+343 NKLAVKTWSRTGD

-367 TRFKSLMV
+367 IRFKSLMV
-375 TKQYQDPS
+375 TNQKADT
-383 AQTITIE
+383 QTITIE

-414 YTDILDFYYPGV
+414 YTDILNFYYPGV
-426 SLVSHYADKYPRVTI
+426 SLVSHYADKYPKITI
-441 PDPAQVDP
+441 PGPAQVNP

-462 PNSTIYVKVWPN
+462 PNSTIYVKVWPD
-474 TIATGKADAAGNFSF
+474 TVATGKTDAAGNFSF
-489 DVPEQQAGTM
+489 DVPKQVAGTM

-506 QGGCST
+506 QGGYST

-527 KVNELNEGDTNLTG
+527 KVNELKEDDTNLTG

-556 TIATGKTDNA
+556 IIATGKTNNA

-574 EQPAGRQ
+574 KQPAGKQ

-591 YSKYTKLFVKTDQAP
+591 YSTYTKLFVQTDQAP
-606 EAAKVNIVS
+606 AAAKVNAIS

-647 AGNFSITVPKQKSG
+647 AGNFSITVPRQASR

>member
-1 MRKILPVLFML
+1 MKKILPIVFML
-12 SLLVTFSYSAAIK
+12 SLLITVSYSAASK

-62 SKVTLQ
+62 SEVTLQ
-68 ANAEYEVKVAGSEVK
+68 ANTEYEVKVAGSKVK
-83 LLHNQEVLGEF
+83 LLHNQEALGEF

-116 GNVQF
+116 GSVQF

-126 KYVRPINTVPVE
+126 KYVRPINTIPME
-138 DYLKGVI
+138 DYLKGVV
-145 PKEVYTSWHVDALKS
+145 PKEVYTSWHADALKS

-166 TYALSYASNTID
+166 TYALSYASKIID
-178 DTTKYQVYGGYEWYN
+178 DTTSFQVYGGYEWYN
-193 STNSAVDETFG
+193 STSSAVDETFG

-217 FSSSNGGIIESNYN
+217 FSSSNGGIIESDYN
-231 AWKKAELPYFQVKT
+231 AWGKASHPYFQVKT
-245 DPYDPQTKWSLTIQK
+245 DPYDPQTKWSLTVQK

-272 PDAWWSQTKE
+272 PNSWWSQTKE

-297 EPQFKGKD
+297 ATQFKGKD

-310 ISKVNL
+310 ISKISL

-331 VTYVIKGEVDQA
+331 VTYVMKGEVDQD
-343 NKLAVKTWSQVGY
+343 NKLAVKTWSRTGD

-367 TRFKSLMV
+367 IRFKSLMV
-375 TKQYQDPS
+375 TNQKADTQI
-383 AQTITIE
+383 ITIE

-400 SQFGANAMAAQGKS
+400 SQFGANSMAAQGKS
-414 YTDILDFYYPGV
+414 YTDILNFYYPGV
-426 SLVSHYADKYPRVTI
+426 SLVSHYEDKYPKITI
-441 PDPAQVDP
+441 PNPAQVDL

-462 PNSTIYVKVWPN
+462 PNSTIYVKVWPDV
-474 TIATGKADAAGNFSF
+474 IATGKTDAAGNFSF
-489 DVPEQQAGTM
+489 DVPTQQAGTM

-506 QGGCST
+506 QGGYST

-520 DTAPEAA
+520 DSAPEAA
-527 KVNELNEGDTNLTG
+527 KVNELSEGDTKLTG

-566 GNFSITIP
+566 GNFSIAIP
-574 EQPAGRQ
+574 KQPTGRQ
-581 LHVLVKGQGG
+581 LHVLVKGQSG
-591 YSKYTKLFVKTDQAP
+591 YSTYTKLFVQTDQAP
-606 EAAKVNIVS
+606 EAAKVNAIS
-615 SQDTKLTGSAEPN
+615 SEDTKLTGSAEPN

-647 AGNFSITVPKQKSG
+647 AGNFSITIPKQKSG

-671 GGYSTYTKVTVK
+671 GGYSTYAKVTVK

>member
-68 ANAEYEVKVAGSEVK
+68 ANTEYEVKVAGSKVK

-126 KYVRPINTVPVE
+126 KYVRPINTIPME
-138 DYLKGVI
+138 DYLKGVV
-145 PKEVYTSWHVDALKS
+145 PKEVYTSWHADALKS

-166 TYALSYASNTID
+166 TYALSYASKIID
-178 DTTKYQVYGGYEWYN
+178 DTTSFQVYGGYEWYN

-217 FSSSNGGIIESNYN
+217 FSSSNGGIIESDYN
-231 AWKKAELPYFQVKT
+231 AWGKASHPYFQVKT
-245 DPYDPQTKWSLTIQK
+245 DPYDPQTKWSLTVQK

-297 EPQFKGKD
+297 ATQFKGKD

-310 ISKVNL
+310 ISKISL

-331 VTYVIKGEVDQA
+331 VTYVMKGEVDQD
-343 NKLAVKTWSQVGY
+343 NKLAVKTWSRTGD

-367 TRFKSLMV
+367 TLFKSLML
-375 TKQYQDPS
+375 TKQDPLGD
-383 AQTITIE
+383 TITIE

-400 SQFGANAMAAQGKS
+400 SQFGANAMAAQGKA
-414 YTDILDFYYPGV
+414 YADILSFYYPGV
-426 SLVSHYADKYPRVTI
+426 SLVSQYTDKYPRITV
-441 PDPAQVDP
+441 PDPAQVNP

-462 PNSTIYVKVWPN
+462 PNSTIYVKVWPD
-474 TIATGKADAAGNFSF
+474 TVATGKTDAAGNFSF
-489 DVPEQQAGTM
+489 DVPKQQAGTM

-506 QGGCST
+506 QGGYST

-527 KVNELNEGDTNLTG
+527 KVNELSEGDTKLTG
-541 TAEPNSTIYVKVWPD
+541 TAEPNSIIYVKVWPD
-556 TIATGKTDNA
+556 IIATGKTDNA

-574 EQPAGRQ
+574 KQPVGKQ
-581 LHVLVKGQGG
+581 LHVLVKGQSG

-606 EAAKVNIVS
+606 EAPKVNAIS

-647 AGNFSITVPKQKSG
+647 AGNFPIAIPQQKSG
-661 TLLHV
+661 TMLHV

-671 GGYSTYTKVTVK
+671 GGYSTYSKVTVK

>member
-1 MRKILPVLFML
+1 MKKILPIVFML
-12 SLLVTFSYSAAIK
+12 SLLITVSYSAAIK

-62 SKVTLQ
+62 SEVTLQ
-68 ANAEYEVKVAGSEVK
+68 ANTEYEVKVAGSKVK
-83 LLHNQEVLGEF
+83 LLHNQEALGEF

-116 GNVQF
+116 GSVQF

-126 KYVRPINTVPVE
+126 KYVRPINTIPME
-138 DYLKGVI
+138 DYLKGVV
-145 PKEVYTSWHVDALKS
+145 PKEVYTSWHADALKS

-166 TYALSYASNTID
+166 TYALSYASKIID
-178 DTTKYQVYGGYEWYN
+178 DTTSFQVYGGYEWYN
-193 STNSAVDETFG
+193 STSSAVDETFG

-217 FSSSNGGIIESNYN
+217 FSSSNGGIIESDYN
-231 AWKKAELPYFQVKT
+231 AWGKASHPYFQVKT
-245 DPYDPQTKWSLTIQK
+245 DPYDPQTKWSLTVQK
-260 QQIDLSTKDLKN
+260 QQIDLSTKDLKKPN
-272 PDAWWSQTKE
+272 SWWSQTKE

-297 EPQFKGKD
+297 ATQFKGKD

-310 ISKVNL
+310 ISKISL

-331 VTYVIKGEVDQA
+331 VTYVMKGQVDPD
-343 NKLAVKTWSQVGY
+343 NKLAVKTWSRTGD

-367 TRFKSLMV
+367 IRFKSLMV
-375 TKQYQDPS
+375 TNQKADT
-383 AQTITIE
+383 QTITIE

-414 YTDILDFYYPGV
+414 YTDILNFYYPGV
-426 SLVSHYADKYPRVTI
+426 SLVSHYEDKYPKITI
-441 PDPAQVDP
+441 PNPAQVDP

-462 PNSTIYVKVWPN
+462 PNSTIYVKVWPDV
-474 TIATGKADAAGNFSF
+474 IATGKTDGAGNFSF
-489 DVPEQQAGTM
+489 DVPKQVAGTM

-506 QGGCST
+506 QGGYST

-520 DTAPEAA
+520 DSAPEAA
-527 KVNELNEGDTNLTG
+527 KVNELNEGDTNLRG

-574 EQPAGRQ
+574 KQPAGKQ

-591 YSKYTKLFVKTDQAP
+591 YSIYTKLFVQTDQAP
-606 EAAKVNIVS
+606 AAAKVNAIS
-615 SQDTKLTGSAEPN
+615 SEDTKLTGSAEPN

-633 KVWPDIIATGKTDN
+633 KVWPDIIATGKADN
-647 AGNFSITVPKQKSG
+647 AGNFSIAIPKQKSG

>member
-1 MRKILPVLFML
+1 MKKILPVLFML
-12 SLLVTFSYSAAIK
+12 SLLITFSYGAATK

-62 SKVTLQ
+62 SEVTLQ
-68 ANAEYEVKVAGSEVK
+68 ANTEYEVKVAGSKVK

-116 GNVQF
+116 GSVQF

-126 KYVRPINTVPVE
+126 KYVRPINTIPME
-138 DYLKGVI
+138 DYLKGVV
-145 PKEVYTSWHVDALKS
+145 PKEVYTSWHADALKS

-166 TYALSYASNTID
+166 TYALSYASKIID
-178 DTTKYQVYGGYEWYN
+178 DTTSFQVYGGYEWYN
-193 STNSAVDETFG
+193 STSSAVDETFG
-204 KVLKYNGALINSV
+204 KVLKYNGGLINSV
-217 FSSSNGGIIESNYN
+217 FSSSNGGIIESDYN
-231 AWKKAELPYFQVKT
+231 AWGKASHPYFQVKT
-245 DPYDPQTKWSLTIQK
+245 DPYDPQTKWSLTVQK

-272 PDAWWSQTKE
+272 PNSWWSQTKE

-297 EPQFKGKD
+297 ATQFKGKD

-310 ISKVNL
+310 ISKISL

-331 VTYVIKGEVDQA
+331 VTYVMKGEVDQD
-343 NKLAVKTWSQVGY
+343 NKLAVKTWSRTGD

-367 TRFKSLMV
+367 IRFKSLMV
-375 TKQYQDPS
+375 TNQKADT
-383 AQTITIE
+383 QTITIE

-400 SQFGANAMAAQGKS
+400 SQFGANGMAAQGKS
-414 YTDILDFYYPGV
+414 YTDILNFYYPGV
-426 SLVSHYADKYPRVTI
+426 SLVSHYEDKYPEITI
-441 PDPAQVDP
+441 PNPAQVDP

-462 PNSTIYVKVWPN
+462 PNSTIYVKVWPDV
-474 TIATGKADAAGNFSF
+474 IATGKTDAAGNFSF
-489 DVPEQQAGTM
+489 DVPKQVAGTM

-506 QGGCST
+506 QGGYST

-520 DTAPEAA
+520 DSAPEAA
-527 KVNELNEGDTNLTG
+527 KVNELSEGDTKLTG

-566 GNFSITIP
+566 GNFSIAIP
-574 EQPAGRQ
+574 KQPTGRQ
-581 LHVLVKGQGG
+581 LHVLVKGQSG
-591 YSKYTKLFVKTDQAP
+591 YSTYTKLFVQTDQAP
-606 EAAKVNIVS
+606 EAAKVNAIS
-615 SQDTKLTGSAEPN
+615 SEDTKLTGSAESN

-633 KVWPDIIATGKTDN
+633 KVWPDIIATGKADN
-647 AGNFSITVPKQKSG
+647 AGNFSITIPKQKSG

>member
-1 MRKILPVLFML
+1 MKKILPIIFML
-12 SLLVTFSYSAAIK
+12 SLLITFSYSAASK

-62 SKVTLQ
+62 SEVTLQ
-68 ANAEYEVKVAGSEVK
+68 ANTEYEVKVAGSKVK

-116 GNVQF
+116 GSVQF

-126 KYVRPINTVPVE
+126 KYVRPINTIPME
-138 DYLKGVI
+138 DYLKGVV
-145 PKEVYTSWHVDALKS
+145 PKEVYTSWHADALKS

-166 TYALSYASNTID
+166 TYALSYASKIID
-178 DTTKYQVYGGYEWYN
+178 DTTSFQVYGGYEWYN
-193 STNSAVDETFG
+193 STSSAVDETFG

-217 FSSSNGGIIESNYN
+217 FSSSNGGIIESDYN
-231 AWKKAELPYFQVKT
+231 AWGKASHPYFQVKN
-245 DPYDPQTKWSLTIQK
+245 DPYDPQTKWSLTVQK

-272 PDAWWSQTKE
+272 PNSWWSQTKE

-297 EPQFKGKD
+297 ETQFQGKD

-310 ISKVNL
+310 ISKISL

-331 VTYVIKGEVDQA
+331 VTYVMKGQVDPD
-343 NKLAVKTWSQVGY
+343 NKLAVKTWSRTGD

-367 TRFKSLMV
+367 IRFKSLMV
-375 TKQYQDPS
+375 TNQKADT
-383 AQTITIE
+383 QTITIE

-414 YTDILDFYYPGV
+414 YTDILNFYYPGV
-426 SLVSHYADKYPRVTI
+426 SLVSHYEDKYPKITI

-462 PNSTIYVKVWPN
+462 PNSTIYVKVWPD
-474 TIATGKADAAGNFSF
+474 TVATGKTDTAGNFSF
-489 DVPEQQAGTM
+489 DVPKQVAGTM

-506 QGGCST
+506 QGGYST

-527 KVNELNEGDTNLTG
+527 KVNELKEDDTNLTG

-556 TIATGKTDNA
+556 IIATGKTNNA

-574 EQPAGRQ
+574 KQPAGKQ

-591 YSKYTKLFVKTDQAP
+591 YSTYTKLFVQTDQAP
-606 EAAKVNIVS
+606 AAAKVNAIS

-647 AGNFSITVPKQKSG
+647 AGNFSITVPRQASG

>member
-1 MRKILPVLFML
+1 MKKILPVLLML
-12 SLLVTFSYSAAIK
+12 SLLIVLYSTAVV

-68 ANAEYEVKVAGSEVK
+68 ANTDYEVKVAGSKVN

-126 KYVRPINTVPVE
+126 KYVRPINTIPME
-138 DYLKGVI
+138 DYLKGVV
-145 PKEVYTSWHVDALKS
+145 PKEVYTSWHSDALKS

-204 KVLKYNGALINSV
+204 KVLKYNGALINAV
-217 FSSSNGGIIESNYN
+217 FSSSNGGIIESDYN
-231 AWKKAELPYFQVKT
+231 AWQQASHSYFQVKT
-245 DPYDPQTKWSLTIQK
+245 DPYDPQTKWSLTVQK
-260 QQIDLSTKDLKN
+260 QQIDLSAKDLKN

-305 IKIVG
+305 IKIIG

-331 VTYVIKGEVDQA
+331 VTYVMKGEVDQD
-343 NKLAVKTWSQVGY
+343 NKLAVKTWSRTGD

-367 TRFKSLMV
+367 IRFKSLMV
-375 TKQYQDPS
+375 TNQKVDT
-383 AQTITIE
+383 QTITIE

-400 SQFGANAMAAQGKS
+400 SQFGANGMAAQGKS
-414 YTDILDFYYPGV
+414 YTDILNFYYPGV
-426 SLVSHYADKYPRVTI
+426 SLVSHYEDKYPKITI

-462 PNSTIYVKVWPN
+462 PNSTIYVKVWPD
-474 TIATGKADAAGNFSF
+474 TVATGKTDAAGNFSF
-489 DVPEQQAGTM
+489 DVPKQQAGTM

-506 QGGCST
+506 QGGYST

-527 KVNELNEGDTNLTG
+527 KVNELSEGDTKLTG

-556 TIATGKTDNA
+556 IIATGKTDNA

-574 EQPAGRQ
+574 KQPAGKQ
-581 LHVLVKGQGG
+581 LHVLVKGQEG
-591 YSKYTKLFVKTDQAP
+591 YSTYTKLFVQTDQAL
-606 EAAKVNIVS
+606 EAAKVNAIS
-615 SQDTKLTGSAEPN
+615 SQDIKLTGSAEPN

-647 AGNFSITVPKQKSG
+647 AGNFSIAMPQQKSG
-661 TLLHV
+661 TMLHI

-671 GGYSTYTKVTVK
+671 GDYSTYSKVTVK

>member
-1 MRKILPVLFML
+1 MKKILPVLLML
-12 SLLVTFSYSAAIK
+12 SLLIVLYSAAVV

-68 ANAEYEVKVAGSEVK
+68 ANTEYEVKVAGSKVN

-126 KYVRPINTVPVE
+126 KYVRPINTIPME
-138 DYLKGVI
+138 DYLKGVV
-145 PKEVYTSWHVDALKS
+145 PKEVYTSWHSDALKS

-204 KVLKYNGALINSV
+204 KVLKYNGALINAV
-217 FSSSNGGIIESNYN
+217 FSSSNGGIIESDYN
-231 AWKKAELPYFQVKT
+231 AWQQASHSYFQVKT

-272 PDAWWSQTKE
+272 PDIWWSQTKE

-297 EPQFKGKD
+297 ATQFKGKD

-310 ISKVNL
+310 ISKISL

-331 VTYVIKGEVDQA
+331 VTYVIKSEVDQD
-343 NKLAVKTWSQVGY
+343 NKLAVKTWSRTGD

-367 TRFKSLMV
+367 IRFKSLMV
-375 TKQYQDPS
+375 TNQKADT
-383 AQTITIE
+383 QTITIE

-414 YTDILDFYYPGV
+414 YTDILSFYYPGV
-426 SLVSHYADKYPRVTI
+426 SLVSHYEDKYPRVTI

-449 IKAGDSKLSGTAE
+449 IKAGDSKISGTAE
-462 PNSTIYVKVWPN
+462 SNSTIYVKVWPN

-489 DVPEQQAGTM
+489 DVPEQQVGTM

-506 QGGCST
+506 QGGYST

-566 GNFSITIP
+566 GNFSIT
-574 EQPAGRQ
+574 
-581 LHVLVKGQGG
+581 
-591 YSKYTKLFVKTDQAP
+591 
-606 EAAKVNIVS
+606 
-615 SQDTKLTGSAEPN
+615 
-628 STIYV
+628 
-633 KVWPDIIATGKTDN
+633 
-647 AGNFSITVPKQKSG
+647 VPMQKSG

>member
-1 MRKILPVLFML
+1 M
-12 SLLVTFSYSAAIK
+12 FSYSATIK
-25 PVQAAETEPTV
+25 TVQAAETEPTV

-49 IKIKPSQSYTIAD
+49 IDIKPSQSYTIAD

-68 ANAEYEVKVAGSEVK
+68 ANTEYEVKVSGSKVN

-126 KYVRPINTVPVE
+126 KYVRPINTVPME
-138 DYLKGVI
+138 DYLKGVV
-145 PKEVYTSWHVDALKS
+145 PKEVYTSWHADALKS

-166 TYALSYASNTID
+166 TYALSYASKIID
-178 DTTKYQVYGGYEWYN
+178 DTTSYQVYGGYEWYN

-204 KVLKYNGALINSV
+204 KVLKYNGALINAV
-217 FSSSNGGIIESNYN
+217 FSSSNGGIIESDYN
-231 AWKKAELPYFQVKT
+231 AWGKASNPYFQVKT

-260 QQIDLSTKDLKN
+260 QQIDLSAKDLKN
-272 PDAWWSQTKE
+272 PDAWWNQTKE

-297 EPQFKGKD
+297 ETQFKGKE

-316 YQPTSGQRMSKGDIS
+316 YQLTSGQRMSKGDIS
-331 VTYVIKGEVDQA
+331 VTYVVKGEVDQD
-343 NKLAVKTWSQVGY
+343 NKLAVKTWNRVGE

-375 TKQYQDPS
+375 TKQDPIGE
-383 AQTITIE
+383 TITIE

-414 YTDILDFYYPGV
+414 YTDVLSFYYPGV
-426 SLVSHYADKYPRVTI
+426 SLVSHYTDKYPRITV
-441 PDPAQVDP
+441 PDPAQVNP
-449 IKAGDSKLSGTAE
+449 IKAGDSKIS
-462 PNSTIYVKVWPN
+462 
-474 TIATGKADAAGNFSF
+474 
-489 DVPEQQAGTM
+489 
-499 LHVLVKG
+499 
-506 QGGCST
+506 
-512 YTKIYVQS
+512 
-520 DTAPEAA
+520 
-527 KVNELNEGDTNLTG
+527 G

-556 TIATGKTDNA
+556 TIATGKTDAA
-566 GNFSITIP
+566 GNFSFDVP
-574 EQPAGRQ
+574 KQQAGTM

-591 YSKYTKLFVKTDQAP
+591 YSTYTKIYVQSDTAP
-606 EAAKVNIVS
+606 EAAKVNSIS
-615 SQDTKLTGSAEPN
+615 SQDTKITGSAEPN

-647 AGNFSITVPKQKSG
+647 GGSFFITVPKQKSG
-661 TLLHV
+661 TMLHV

-671 GGYSTYTKVTVK
+671 GGYSKYAKVTVK

>member
-1 MRKILPVLFML
+1 MKKILPVLLML
-12 SLLVTFSYSAAIK
+12 SLLIVIYSATVA

-68 ANAEYEVKVAGSEVK
+68 ANTEYEVKVVESKVN

-108 SINNRNYL
+108 SINNRKYL

-121 TNESS
+121 TNESN
-126 KYVRPINTVPVE
+126 KYVRPINTVPME

-145 PKEVYTSWHVDALKS
+145 PKEVYTSWHADALKS

-204 KVLKYNGALINSV
+204 KVLNYNGALINAV
-217 FSSSNGGIIESNYN
+217 FSSSNGGIIESDYN
-231 AWKKAELPYFQVKT
+231 AWGKASHPYFQVKT

-282 ADEKIAGKIKAQMQT
+282 VDEKIAGKIKAQMQT
-297 EPQFKGKD
+297 ETQFKGKD

-331 VTYVIKGEVDQA
+331 VTYVMKGEVDQD
-343 NKLAVKTWSQVGY
+343 NKLMVKTWNRVGD

-367 TRFKSLMV
+367 MRFKSLMV
-375 TKQYQDPS
+375 IKQYQDP
-383 AQTITIE
+383 QTITVE

-400 SQFGANAMAAQGKS
+400 SQFGANAMATQGKS
-414 YTDILDFYYPGV
+414 YTDILNFYYPGV
-426 SLVSHYADKYPRVTI
+426 GLVSHYTDKYPRITV
-441 PDPAQVDP
+441 PEPAQVNP

-462 PNSTIYVKVWPN
+462 PNSTIYVKVWPD
-474 TIATGKADAAGNFSF
+474 TIETGKTDAAGNFSF
-489 DVPEQQAGTM
+489 DVPKQEAGTM

-506 QGGCST
+506 QGGYSK

-527 KVNELNEGDTNLTG
+527 KVNELSDGDTQLTG
-541 TAEPNSTIYVKVWPD
+541 TAEPNSIIYVKVWPD
-556 TIATGKTDNA
+556 IIATGKTDNA

-574 EQPAGRQ
+574 KQPVGKQ

-606 EAAKVNIVS
+606 EAPKVNAIS

-671 GGYSTYTKVTVK
+671 GGYSKYTKVTVK

>member
-1 MRKILPVLFML
+1 MKKILPVLLML
-12 SLLVTFSYSAAIK
+12 SLLIVIYSAAVA

-68 ANAEYEVKVAGSEVK
+68 ANTEYEVKVAGSRVN

-108 SINNRNYL
+108 SINNRKYQ

-121 TNESS
+121 TNESN
-126 KYVRPINTVPVE
+126 KYVRPINTVPME

-145 PKEVYTSWHVDALKS
+145 PKEVYTSWHADALKS

-204 KVLKYNGALINSV
+204 KVLNYNGALINAV
-217 FSSSNGGIIESNYN
+217 FSSSNGGIIESDYN
-231 AWKKAELPYFQVKT
+231 AWGKASHPYFQVKT

-282 ADEKIAGKIKAQMQT
+282 VDEKIAGKIKAQMQT
-297 EPQFKGKD
+297 ETQFKGKD

-331 VTYVIKGEVDQA
+331 VTYVMKGEVDQD
-343 NKLAVKTWSQVGY
+343 NKLMVKTWNRVGD

-367 TRFKSLMV
+367 MRFKSLMV
-375 TKQYQDPS
+375 IKQYQDP
-383 AQTITIE
+383 QTITVE

-414 YTDILDFYYPGV
+414 YTDILNFYYPGV
-426 SLVSHYADKYPRVTI
+426 GLVSHYTDKYPRITV
-441 PDPAQVDP
+441 PEPAQVNP

-462 PNSTIYVKVWPN
+462 PNSTIYVKVWPD
-474 TIATGKADAAGNFSF
+474 TIETGKTDAAGNFSF
-489 DVPEQQAGTM
+489 DVPKQEAGTM

-506 QGGCST
+506 QGGYSK

-527 KVNELNEGDTNLTG
+527 KVNELSDGDTQLTG
-541 TAEPNSTIYVKVWPD
+541 TAEPNSIIYVKVWPD
-556 TIATGKTDNA
+556 IIATGKTDNA

-574 EQPAGRQ
+574 KQPVGKQ

-606 EAAKVNIVS
+606 EAPKVNAIS

-671 GGYSTYTKVTVK
+671 GGYSKYTKVTVK

>member
-1 MRKILPVLFML
+1 MKKILTVLLML
-12 SLLVTFSYSAAIK
+12 SLLIVLYSATVA
-25 PVQAAETEPTV
+25 PVHAAETEPTV
-36 SVKLKNYLGNQSS
+36 SVKLKNYLGNQSN
-49 IKIKPSQSYTIAD
+49 IKIKPSHSYMIAD

-68 ANAEYEVKVAGSEVK
+68 ANTEYEVKVAGSKVK

-126 KYVRPINTVPVE
+126 KYVRPINTIPME
-138 DYLKGVI
+138 DYLKGVV
-145 PKEVYTSWHVDALKS
+145 PKEVYTSWHADALKS

-166 TYALSYASNTID
+166 TYALSYASKIID
-178 DTTKYQVYGGYEWYN
+178 DTTSFQVYGGYEWYN

-217 FSSSNGGIIESNYN
+217 FSSSNGGIIESDYN
-231 AWKKAELPYFQVKT
+231 AWGKASHPYFQVKN
-245 DPYDPQTKWSLTIQK
+245 DPYDPQTKWSLTVQK
-260 QQIDLSTKDLKN
+260 QQIDLYIKDLKN

-297 EPQFKGKD
+297 ATQFKGKD

-310 ISKVNL
+310 ISKISL

-331 VTYVIKGEVDQA
+331 VTYVMKGEVDQDK
-343 NKLAVKTWSQVGY
+343 KLAVKTWSRTGD

-367 TRFKSLMV
+367 IRFKSLMV
-375 TKQYQDPS
+375 TNQKADT
-383 AQTITIE
+383 QTITIE

-414 YTDILDFYYPGV
+414 YTDILNFYYPGV

-462 PNSTIYVKVWPN
+462 PNSTIYVKVWPD
-474 TIATGKADAAGNFSF
+474 TVATGKTDAAGNFSF
-489 DVPEQQAGTM
+489 DMPKQVAGTM

-506 QGGCST
+506 QGGYSK

-527 KVNELNEGDTNLTG
+527 KVNELKEDDTNLTG

-556 TIATGKTDNA
+556 IIATGKTNNA

-574 EQPAGRQ
+574 KQPAGKQ

-591 YSKYTKLFVKTDQAP
+591 YSTYTKLFVQTDQAP
-606 EAAKVNIVS
+606 AAAKVNAIS

-647 AGNFSITVPKQKSG
+647 AGNFSITVPRQASG